1 MSAGDRIVPF
11 ALYGGLRQQRRGTRT
26 GEGRMIA
33 PARALLLTALLALGS
48 PPAWAA
54 SGPAV
59 EAENGMVVSSQRL
72 ASQVGADI
80 LKAGGNAVD
89 AAVAVAYAEAVVN
102 PCCGNLGGGGFL
114 VLHSADGR
122 SRFVN
127 FRETAPAAA
136 TRDMYLDAAGNVV
149 KGASLRGWKAVGVP
163 GTVLGLNTAL
173 AAYGTLPLARVMAPA
188 IALAR
193 DGFVLTRGDTDILES
208 GTKLF
213 AGQPNVARIFL
224 RPDGSPWRP
233 EDRLVQADLA
243 RTLQAI
249 AEHGADAFY
258 RGAIP
263 EAVEAASRAGGGLLT
278 ASDFAAYTVT
288 QSEPLTCRY
297 RGATILSAPPPSSG
311 GTTLCEILNIL
322 DGYDLRAA
330 GFNSAR
336 TVHLMVEA
344 MRRAYADRNLLLGD
358 PAFVENPVDRLLSPA
373 YAETLRA
380 SIRPDRAT
388 PSAEIRPD
396 PGPETRERPETT
408 HISVM
413 DRAGN
418 AVALTYTIN
427 GYFGAG
433 VIAGD
438 TGFFLNDEM
447 DDFTVKTGV
456 PNLFGLVQGTR
467 NAIQPGKRPLS
478 SMAPTIV
485 LRDGQVAMVAGS
497 PGGSRIITINAQTLI
512 NMLDFGMEPQEAVDA
527 PRIHHQWL
535 PDTIYAEPFA
545 LSADTQGLLRGM
557 GHTIVEQKPWG
568 AQELIAVRAAAPVLP
583 EAASSGN
590 DASRTER
597 MRPGLLYGANDN
609 RRPAG
614 AAVGE

>member
-1 MSAGDRIVPF
+1 
-11 ALYGGLRQQRRGTRT
+11 
-26 GEGRMIA
+26 MIA
-33 PARALLLTALLALGS
+33 PARALTLAALLAFGIPFGS
-48 PPAWAA
+48 TPARAA

-59 EAENGMVVSSQRL
+59 EAGNGMVVSSQRL

-114 VLHSADGR
+114 VLHAADGR
-122 SRFVN
+122 SRFIN

-149 KGASLRGWKAVGVP
+149 KGASLRGWKAAGVP

-173 AAYGTLPLARVMAPA
+173 ARYGTLPLAQVMAPA

-213 AGQPNVARIFL
+213 AGQENVARIFL
-224 RPDGSPWRP
+224 RPDGTPWRP
-233 EDRLVQADLA
+233 GDRLIQADLA
-243 RTLQAI
+243 RTLEAI
-249 AEHGADAFY
+249 AGHGADAFY
-258 RGAIP
+258 KGAIP
-263 EAVEAASRAGGGLLT
+263 QAVEAASRAGGGLLN
-278 ASDFAAYTVT
+278 AADFAAYTVT
-288 QSEPLTCRY
+288 ESEPLTCRY

-311 GTTLCEILNIL
+311 GVTLCEILGIL

-358 PAFVENPVDRLLSPA
+358 PAFVENPVARLLSPA
-373 YAETLRA
+373 YAEKLRA

-388 PSAEIRPD
+388 PSAEIHPD
-396 PGPETRERPETT
+396 PGLETHERPETT

-413 DRAGN
+413 DKAGN
-418 AVALTYTIN
+418 AASLTYTIN

-456 PNLFGLVQGTR
+456 PNLFGLVQGTK

-478 SMAPTIV
+478 SMSPTIV
-485 LRDGQVAMVAGS
+485 LRDGKVGLVAGS

-535 PDTIYAEPFA
+535 PDTVYAEPFA
-545 LSADTQGLLRGM
+545 LSADTKGILRGM

-568 AQELIAVRAAAPVLP
+568 AEELIAVRAAAPDAP

-590 DASRTER
+590 DASRTQR

>member
-1 MSAGDRIVPF
+1 
-11 ALYGGLRQQRRGTRT
+11 
-26 GEGRMIA
+26 MIA
-33 PARALLLTALLALGS
+33 PARALLLATLLALGG
-48 PPAWAA
+48 PAARAA

-72 ASQVGADI
+72 ASQAGADI

-114 VLHSADGR
+114 VLHAADGR

-127 FRETAPAAA
+127 FREKAPAAA
-136 TRDMYLDAAGNVV
+136 TRNMYLDAAGNVV
-149 KGASLRGWKAVGVP
+149 KGASLHGWKAAGVP

-213 AGQPNVARIFL
+213 AGQANVARIFL

-233 EDRLVQADLA
+233 GDRLVQADLA

-249 AEHGADAFY
+249 ADHGSDAFY
-258 RGAIP
+258 KGAIP
-263 EAVEAASRAGGGLLT
+263 QAVEAASRAGGGLLT
-278 ASDFAAYTVT
+278 AADFAAYTVT
-288 QSEPLTCRY
+288 ESEPLTCRY

-311 GTTLCEILNIL
+311 GTTLCEILGIL
-322 DGYDLRAA
+322 DGYDLRTA

-336 TVHLMVEA
+336 SVHLMVEA

-358 PAFVENPVDRLLSPA
+358 PAFVANPVDRLLSPA

-396 PGPETRERPETT
+396 SDLETRERAETT

-418 AVALTYTIN
+418 AVSLTYTIN

-433 VIAGD
+433 VIAAD

-456 PNLFGLVQGTR
+456 PNLFGLVQGTK
-467 NAIQPGKRPLS
+467 NAIEPGKRPLS
-478 SMAPTIV
+478 SMAPTIL
-485 LRDGQVAMVAGS
+485 LRDGKVALVAGS

-535 PDTIYAEPFA
+535 PDAVYAEPFA
-545 LSADTQGLLRGM
+545 LSADTQAILRGM

-568 AQELIAVRAAAPVLP
+568 AQELIAVRAAAPDAP
-583 EAASSGN
+583 ETASSGN

>member
-1 MSAGDRIVPF
+1 
-11 ALYGGLRQQRRGTRT
+11 
-26 GEGRMIA
+26 MIA
-33 PARALLLTALLALGS
+33 PARALLLTALLALGA
-48 PPAWAA
+48 PAARAA

-114 VLHSADGR
+114 VLRSADGR

-149 KGASLRGWKAVGVP
+149 KGASLRGWKAAGVP

-173 AAYGTLPLARVMAPA
+173 AAYGTLPLAQVLAPA

-213 AGQPNVARIFL
+213 AGQANVARIFL
-224 RPDGSPWRP
+224 RPDGSPWKP
-233 EDRLVQADLA
+233 GDRLVQADLA

-249 AEHGADAFY
+249 ADRGADAFY
-258 RGAIP
+258 KGAIP

-278 ASDFAAYTVT
+278 ATDFAAYTVT

-297 RGATILSAPPPSSG
+297 RGAIILSAPPPSSG

-336 TVHLMVEA
+336 SVHLMVEA

-358 PAFVENPVDRLLSPA
+358 PAFVANPVDRLLSPA
-373 YAETLRA
+373 YAEMLRA

-396 PGPETRERPETT
+396 PSLETRERAETT

-413 DRAGN
+413 DKAGN
-418 AVALTYTIN
+418 AASLTYTIN

-456 PNLFGLVQGTR
+456 PNLFGLVQGTK

-485 LRDGQVAMVAGS
+485 LRDGKVAMVAGS

-535 PDTIYAEPFA
+535 PDMVYAEPFA

-568 AQELIAVRAAAPVLP
+568 AQELIAVRTAAPVIS

>member
-1 MSAGDRIVPF
+1 
-11 ALYGGLRQQRRGTRT
+11 
-26 GEGRMIA
+26 MIA
-33 PARALLLTALLALGS
+33 PARALLLAALLALGG
-48 PPAWAA
+48 PAARAA

-80 LKAGGNAVD
+80 LRAGGNAVD

-114 VLHSADGR
+114 VLHAADGR

-136 TRDMYLDAAGNVV
+136 TRDMYLDATGTVV
-149 KGASLRGWKAVGVP
+149 KGASLRGWKAAGVP

-173 AAYGTLPLARVMAPA
+173 AEYGTLPLARVMAPA

-208 GTKLF
+208 GTTLF
-213 AGQPNVARIFL
+213 AAQANVARIFL
-224 RPDGSPWRP
+224 RPDGRPWRP
-233 EDRLVQADLA
+233 GDRLVQADLA

-249 AEHGADAFY
+249 ADHGSDAFY
-258 RGAIP
+258 KGAIP

-278 ASDFAAYTVT
+278 AADFAAYTVT

-297 RGATILSAPPPSSG
+297 RGATVLSAPPPSSG
-311 GTTLCEILNIL
+311 GTTLCEILGIL

-336 TVHLMVEA
+336 SVHLMVEA

-358 PAFVENPVDRLLSPA
+358 PAFVANPVDRLLSPA

-388 PSAEIRPD
+388 LSAEIRPD
-396 PGPETRERPETT
+396 PGLETRERAETT

-413 DRAGN
+413 DKAGN
-418 AVALTYTIN
+418 AAALTYTIN

-433 VIAGD
+433 VIAAD

-456 PNLFGLVQGTR
+456 PNLFGLVQGTK
-467 NAIQPGKRPLS
+467 NAIEPGKRPLS

-485 LRDGQVAMVAGS
+485 LRDGKVALVAGS
-497 PGGSRIITINAQTLI
+497 PGARGSSRS
-512 NMLDFGMEPQEAVDA
+512 
-527 PRIHHQWL
+527 PR
-535 PDTIYAEPFA
+535 
-545 LSADTQGLLRGM
+545 
-557 GHTIVEQKPWG
+557 
-568 AQELIAVRAAAPVLP
+568 
-583 EAASSGN
+583 
-590 DASRTER
+590 
-597 MRPGLLYGANDN
+597 
-609 RRPAG
+609 RR
-614 AAVGE
+614 

>member
-1 MSAGDRIVPF
+1 
-11 ALYGGLRQQRRGTRT
+11 
-26 GEGRMIA
+26 MIA
-33 PARALLLTALLALGS
+33 PARALLLAGLLAFGS
-48 PPAWAA
+48 SFGGPSARAA

-72 ASQVGADI
+72 ASEVGADI

-102 PCCGNLGGGGFL
+102 PCCGNIGGGGFL
-114 VLHSADGR
+114 VLHTADGR
-122 SRFVN
+122 SRFIN

-136 TRDMYLDAAGNVV
+136 SRDMYLDPSGNVV
-149 KGASLRGWKAVGVP
+149 KGASLRGWKAAGVP

-173 AAYGTLPLARVMAPA
+173 AQYGTLPLAQVMAPA

-213 AGQPNVARIFL
+213 AAQANVARIFL

-233 EDRLVQADLA
+233 GDRLVQADLA

-249 AEHGADAFY
+249 AARGAEAFY
-258 RGAIP
+258 TGAIP
-263 EAVEAASRAGGGLLT
+263 QAVEAASRAGGGLLT
-278 ASDFAAYTVT
+278 AADFAAYRVT
-288 QSEPLTCRY
+288 QTEPLTCRY

-311 GTTLCEILNIL
+311 GVTLCEILGIL

-358 PAFVENPVDRLLSPA
+358 PDFVGNPIAQLLSPA
-373 YAETLRA
+373 YLEKLRA

-396 PGPETRERPETT
+396 PGLETYEGPETT

-418 AVALTYTIN
+418 AASLTYTIN

-456 PNLFGLVQGTR
+456 PNLFGLVQGTK

-478 SMAPTIV
+478 SMSPTIV
-485 LRDGQVAMVAGS
+485 LRDGKVALVAGS
-497 PGGSRIITINAQTLI
+497 PGGSRIITINAQTIL

-535 PDTIYAEPFA
+535 PDTVYAEPFA
-545 LSADTQGLLRGM
+545 LSADTKAILRGM

-568 AQELIAVRAAAPVLP
+568 AEELIAVRAAAPDSP

-614 AAVGE
+614 AAIGE

>member
-1 MSAGDRIVPF
+1 
-11 ALYGGLRQQRRGTRT
+11 
-26 GEGRMIA
+26 MIA
-33 PARALLLTALLALGS
+33 PARALLLGLLVSLGG
-48 PPAWAA
+48 PGAQAA

-59 EAENGMVVSSQRL
+59 EAETGMVVSSQRL

-80 LKAGGNAVD
+80 LKAGGNAID

-102 PCCGNLGGGGFL
+102 PCCGNIGGGGFL
-114 VLHSADGR
+114 VLHRADGK

-127 FRETAPAAA
+127 FREKAPGAAS
-136 TRDMYLDAAGNVV
+136 RDMYLDADGTVV
-149 KGASLRGWKAVGVP
+149 KGASLRGWKAAGVP

-173 AAYGTLPLARVMAPA
+173 AEYGTLPLARVMAPA

-213 AGQPNVARIFL
+213 AGQANVAQVFL

-233 EDRLVQADLA
+233 GDRMVQAGLA

-249 AEHGADAFY
+249 AEGGSDAFY
-258 RGAIP
+258 KGAIP
-263 EAVEAASRAGGGLLT
+263 RQVEAASRAGGGLLT

-288 QSEPLTCRY
+288 ESEPLTCRY

-311 GTTLCEILNIL
+311 GTTLCEILSIL

-344 MRRAYADRNLLLGD
+344 MRRAYADRNILLGD
-358 PAFVENPVDRLLSPA
+358 PDFGANPVAQLLSRA
-373 YAETLRA
+373 YAEQQRA
-380 SIRPDRAT
+380 TIRPDRAT
-388 PSAEIRPD
+388 PSAEIRPA
-396 PGPETRERPETT
+396 PENLPQEKPETT

-413 DRAGN
+413 DKAGN
-418 AVALTYTIN
+418 AVSLTYTIN

-433 VIAGD
+433 VMAGD

-447 DDFTVKTGV
+447 DDFTVKPGV
-456 PNLFGLVQGTR
+456 PNLFGLVQGAR
-467 NAIQPGKRPLS
+467 NAIAPGKRPLS
-478 SMAPTIV
+478 SMAPTLV
-485 LRDGQVAMVAGS
+485 LRDGKVALVAGS

-535 PDTIYAEPFA
+535 PDTVYAEPFA
-545 LSADTQGLLRGM
+545 LSADTQAILRGM

-568 AQELIAVRAAAPVLP
+568 AQELIAVRAAVPDAAD
-583 EAASSGN
+583 AASSGN
-590 DASRTER
+590 DATRTER

>member
-1 MSAGDRIVPF
+1 
-11 ALYGGLRQQRRGTRT
+11 
-26 GEGRMIA
+26 MIA
-33 PARALLLTALLALGS
+33 PARALLLAALLALGG
-48 PPAWAA
+48 PPARAV

-59 EAENGMVVSSQRL
+59 EGENGMVVSSQRL
-72 ASQVGADI
+72 ASEVGAAI

-102 PCCGNLGGGGFL
+102 PCCGNIGGGGFL
-114 VLHSADGR
+114 VLRAADGR
-122 SRFVN
+122 SRFIN

-136 TRDMYLDAAGNVV
+136 SRDMYLDTSGNVV
-149 KGASLRGWKAVGVP
+149 KGASLRGWKAAGVP
-163 GTVLGLNTAL
+163 GTVLGLSTAL
-173 AAYGTLPLARVMAPA
+173 AAYGTLPLAQVMAPA
-188 IALAR
+188 IRLAR

-208 GTKLF
+208 GTTLF
-213 AGQPNVARIFL
+213 AGQANVARIFL

-233 EDRLVQADLA
+233 GDRLVQADLA
-243 RTLQAI
+243 RTLQAV
-249 AEHGADAFY
+249 ADRGADAFY

-263 EAVEAASRAGGGLLT
+263 AAVEAASRAGGGLLT
-278 ASDFAAYTVT
+278 AADFAAYTVT

-311 GTTLCEILNIL
+311 GTTLCEILTIL

-358 PAFVENPVDRLLSPA
+358 PAFVANPVAALLSPA
-373 YAETLRA
+373 YAEKLRA

-396 PGPETRERPETT
+396 PDVNPDAETRERAETT

-456 PNLFGLVQGTR
+456 PNLFGLVQGTN

-485 LRDGQVAMVAGS
+485 LRDGRVALVAGS
-497 PGGSRIITINAQTLI
+497 PGGSRIITINVQTIL
-512 NMLDFGMEPQEAVDA
+512 NMLDFGMAPQEAVDA

-535 PDTIYAEPFA
+535 PDTVYAEPFA
-545 LSADTQGLLRGM
+545 LSADTQAILRDM
-557 GHTIVEQKPWG
+557 GHTLVEQKPWG
-568 AQELIAVRAAAPVLP
+568 AQELIALRAAAPDTP

-590 DASRTER
+590 DASRTGR
-597 MRPGLLYGANDN
+597 MRPGLRYGANDN